1 MKRTLLIYYF
11 LLISST
17 FFAQCWQSVSAGVA
31 HSAGIRTGGTLWTWG
46 RNNLSQIGD
55 GSAVAMRT
63 TPTQIGT
70 DTNWQTISCG
80 GSHTL
85 ALKTNGTLWAW
96 GFNSSGQLGNG
107 NNTNSNIPVQVG
119 TDTDWAVISAGDE
132 FSLALKTNGSLW
144 AWGRN
149 DNNQLGDGTTVSKNS
164 PIQIGNQ
171 TNWESISAGANHSLA
186 IKTNGNLYG
195 WGVNSLGQLGN
206 GTTVNES
213 VPVKIGNDNDWN
225 KVAAGTIHSVAFK
238 DDFSFWVWG
247 GNNEGQL
254 GVGTSGT
261 GTNLTSPFNII
272 SLNGCNTISK
282 GSQNTILKKSD
293 GTVWI
298 WGANAVGQLGNGTTS
313 MSFTT
318 SPIQVG
324 SANDWQ
330 TISMRG
336 THVLALKN
344 DGSLYA
350 WGNNFYG
357 QVGDGSSGNFRTNPT
372 STTCPTLSIDE
383 NVLAENISVYP
394 NPSNR
399 IINIKNPKNISF
411 DEIKIYNLY
420 GKVVLD
426 TDTTK
431 NISEINVENL
441 SNGFYL
447 IQFTVEGKQFQ
458 KKFIKN

>member
-1 MKRTLLIYYF
+1 MKRTILIYI
-11 LLISST
+11 LLLTSSV
-17 FFAQCWQSVSAGVA
+17 FFPQCWQSVSAGVA

-46 RNNLSQIGD
+46 RNNVGQIGD
-55 GSAVAMRT
+55 GSTVASRT

-70 DTNWQTISCG
+70 ATDWQSISCG
-80 GSHTL
+80 GSHTI

-96 GFNSSGQLGNG
+96 GLNSFGQLGNG
-107 NNTNSNIPVQVG
+107 NTTNSNILVQVG
-119 TDTDWAVISAGDE
+119 TDTDWAYISAGDE

-149 DNNQLGDGTTVSKNS
+149 DNSQLGDGTTVAKNS

-206 GTTVNES
+206 GGTANES
-213 VPVKIGNDNDWN
+213 APVKIGNDNDWN
-225 KVAAGTIHSVAFK
+225 KVAASTIHSIAFK

-254 GVGTSGT
+254 GVGTSGA

-272 SLNGCNTISK
+272 SLNGCNTMSK
-282 GSQNTILKKSD
+282 GSQNTIVKKTD
-293 GTVWI
+293 GTVWA
-298 WGANAVGQLGNGTTS
+298 WGANLVGQLGNGTTS
-313 MSFTT
+313 GSFTT
-318 SPIQVG
+318 SPVQLG

-350 WGNNFYG
+350 WGNNIYG
-357 QVGDGSSGNFRTNPT
+357 QVGDGTASPPKT
-372 STTCPTLSIDE
+372 SPVLITCPTLSVEE
-383 NVLAENISVYP
+383 NLLAENISIYP
-394 NPSNR
+394 NPSNG
-399 IINIKNPKNISF
+399 IINIKNTEDLTF
-411 DEIKIYNLY
+411 DKVTIYDLY
-420 GKVVLD
+420 GKVVLESPG
-426 TDTTK
+426 
-431 NISEINVENL
+431 NISRINIENL
-441 SNGFYL
+441 SSGFYF
-447 IQFTVEGKQFQ
+447 IQFTTEGKQLQ